1 MLIRRRKA
9 QMRKS
14 NSRLAAIATLV
25 FSSGWM
31 LLGGTSQATTQIQK
45 QAKDAGVAATNC
57 QYCHVDKMPKKEAHD
72 FNDRGKWLVAEKDK
86 RKAAKVDGAWLK
98 DYKGDKK

>member
-1 MLIRRRKA
+1 MKKTVNGISALVVA
-9 QMRKS
+9 
-14 NSRLAAIATLV
+14 LVWVGWAALSG
-25 FSSGWM
+25 SSAADM
-31 LLGGTSQATTQIQK
+31 EIQK
-45 QAKDAGVAATNC
+45 QAKAAGVAVDNC
-57 QYCHVDKMPKKEAHD
+57 TYCHVDKMPKKDAHE